1 MKQWISPN
9 SPLHFTRLRLRES
22 QAFVHAAIHQDS
34 LPSNVRRAFRSE
46 PNNSFGNLTRLAQPL
61 QRCVRSP
68 IGENLFFFLAQSN
81 GTRLGQFFQAIG
93 GGESGSDIVD
103 QNSVFAE
110 LVGQAL
116 YQPHNCSAN
125 GVGEHEVGDG
135 LFGGNGGNR
144 DDTPPAFTL
153 HVRDH
158 FACEIYRAK
167 EICLYSLAP
176 VVVARSEK
184 ALGRRT
190 AGIGYADVDAA
201 KFFGDGGNEPAN
213 DFGIGNVEDLGEN
226 LGPMLISDLAG
237 GQLEGLLVARAD
249 GHATALSRK
258 RFRRSEPDSLASSSY
273 QSNTVFQ
280 PQIHGASIINV
291 AVDFILS
298 ASPRPF
304 TLSSEVMRLKRR
316 SFHPETKA
324 VRGASDLDRKNGPM
338 ATPIYQT
345 ATFEVADNDEQL
357 RVTPTDHFYT
367 RYGNPTNTVAE
378 RTVAQLEGVDA
389 ALTFASGMGAIT
401 TTIMALLKSGDHIV
415 AQRDIYGG
423 ATKFFTQWL
432 PKMGVETTLVDTTE
446 YDQHARAIRPNTK
459 LLYVES
465 PTNPAV
471 RVVDLKKIVALARG
485 HNLLSMIDA
494 TFGTPI
500 NQRPSEFGID
510 LIMHSGTKYLAGHS
524 DLICG
529 VVAGSGDLIEKIH
542 STRTTLGNCMDPH
555 ASWMLIRGLKTLA
568 VRVAR
573 QNDNALRVA
582 EFLSQHDKARRVH
595 YPFLKNHPQYAIAR
609 EQMSG
614 GGGMVSFEVE
624 GTGDDARRLTEALR
638 LFTLAPSLGGVESLV
653 SIPVLTSHAM
663 ISAQDRL
670 KMGVTEQM
678 IRLSVG
684 IENADDLIADLE
696 HAFEAVAARQHAQV
710 G

>member
-1 MKQWISPN
+1 M
-9 SPLHFTRLRLRES
+9 
-22 QAFVHAAIHQDS
+22 
-34 LPSNVRRAFRSE
+34 
-46 PNNSFGNLTRLAQPL
+46 
-61 QRCVRSP
+61 
-68 IGENLFFFLAQSN
+68 
-81 GTRLGQFFQAIG
+81 
-93 GGESGSDIVD
+93 
-103 QNSVFAE
+103 
-110 LVGQAL
+110 
-116 YQPHNCSAN
+116 
-125 GVGEHEVGDG
+125 
-135 LFGGNGGNR
+135 
-144 DDTPPAFTL
+144 
-153 HVRDH
+153 
-158 FACEIYRAK
+158 
-167 EICLYSLAP
+167 
-176 VVVARSEK
+176 
-184 ALGRRT
+184 
-190 AGIGYADVDAA
+190 
-201 KFFGDGGNEPAN
+201 
-213 DFGIGNVEDLGEN
+213 
-226 LGPMLISDLAG
+226 
-237 GQLEGLLVARAD
+237 
-249 GHATALSRK
+249 
-258 RFRRSEPDSLASSSY
+258 
-273 QSNTVFQ
+273 
-280 PQIHGASIINV
+280 
-291 AVDFILS
+291 
-298 ASPRPF
+298 
-304 TLSSEVMRLKRR
+304 KRR
-316 SFHPETKA
+316 SFRPETKA
-324 VRGASDLDRKNGPM
+324 VRGASDLDKKNGPM

-423 ATKFFTQWL
+423 ATKFFMQWL
-432 PKMGVETTLVDTTE
+432 PKMGIETTLVDTTE

-471 RVVDLKKIVALARG
+471 CVVDLKRVASLARQ
-485 HNLLSMIDA
+485 HNLISMIDA

-510 LIMHSGTKYLAGHS
+510 LIMHSGTKYLAGHA

-529 VVAGSGDLIEKIH
+529 VVAGSGDLIEKVH

-582 EFLSQHDKARRVH
+582 EFLSRHDKARRVH

-624 GTGDDARRLTEALR
+624 GTGDDARRLTESLR

-663 ISAQDRL
+663 IDPEQRK

-696 HAFEAVAARQHAQV
+696 HAFEAVAARRHAQV

>member
-1 MKQWISPN
+1 M
-9 SPLHFTRLRLRES
+9 
-22 QAFVHAAIHQDS
+22 
-34 LPSNVRRAFRSE
+34 
-46 PNNSFGNLTRLAQPL
+46 
-61 QRCVRSP
+61 
-68 IGENLFFFLAQSN
+68 
-81 GTRLGQFFQAIG
+81 
-93 GGESGSDIVD
+93 
-103 QNSVFAE
+103 
-110 LVGQAL
+110 
-116 YQPHNCSAN
+116 
-125 GVGEHEVGDG
+125 
-135 LFGGNGGNR
+135 
-144 DDTPPAFTL
+144 
-153 HVRDH
+153 
-158 FACEIYRAK
+158 
-167 EICLYSLAP
+167 
-176 VVVARSEK
+176 
-184 ALGRRT
+184 
-190 AGIGYADVDAA
+190 
-201 KFFGDGGNEPAN
+201 
-213 DFGIGNVEDLGEN
+213 
-226 LGPMLISDLAG
+226 
-237 GQLEGLLVARAD
+237 
-249 GHATALSRK
+249 
-258 RFRRSEPDSLASSSY
+258 
-273 QSNTVFQ
+273 
-280 PQIHGASIINV
+280 
-291 AVDFILS
+291 
-298 ASPRPF
+298 
-304 TLSSEVMRLKRR
+304 KRR

-324 VRGASDLDRKNGPM
+324 VRGASDLEKKNGPM

-345 ATFEVADNDEQL
+345 STFEVADNDEQL

-378 RTVAQLEGVDA
+378 QTIAQLEGVEA

-432 PKMGVETTLVDTTE
+432 PKMGIETTLVDTTE

-471 RVVDLKKIVALARG
+471 RVVDLKKIASLARQ

-529 VVAGSGDLIEKIH
+529 VVAGSSDRIEKIH

-582 EFLSQHDKARRVH
+582 EFLSQHDKVRRVH

-624 GTGDDARRLTEALR
+624 GTGDDARRLTESMR

-663 ISAQDRL
+663 IDPEHRK

-678 IRLSVG
+678 MRLSVG

-696 HAFEAVAARQHAQV
+696 HALEALAVPQHAQV